1 MYVPMKHLTAPAA
14 QEDPRRADVSAAA
27 AGNGKAQNGRDG
39 TESTATPMTE
49 NERIDAAAAR
59 ILAEYREAF
68 EELAK

>member
-1 MYVPMKHLTAPAA
+1 MKHHTAPTA

-27 AGNGKAQNGRDG
+27 VGDKKTQNVRDG
-39 TESTATPMTE
+39 AESTATPMTE
-49 NERIDAAAAR
+49 NERIDAAAAA

>member
-1 MYVPMKHLTAPAA
+1 MKHLTAPAA
-14 QEDPRRADVSAAA
+14 QEHPRRADVSAAA